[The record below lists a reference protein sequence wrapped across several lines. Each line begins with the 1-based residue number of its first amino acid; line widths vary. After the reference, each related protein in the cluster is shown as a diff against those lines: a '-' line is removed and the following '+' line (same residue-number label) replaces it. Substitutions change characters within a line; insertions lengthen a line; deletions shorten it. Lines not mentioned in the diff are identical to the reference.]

1 MDIQEFVS
9 VSSVLGIRSLG
20 ISLDLVDKHK
30 NINGTNKRRINT
42 SLKYSGL
49 KLSRYVDRELYK
61 RNKY

>member
-1 MDIQEFVS
+1 LVS

-49 KLSRYVDRELYK
+49 KLSRYVDREL
-61 RNKY
+61 